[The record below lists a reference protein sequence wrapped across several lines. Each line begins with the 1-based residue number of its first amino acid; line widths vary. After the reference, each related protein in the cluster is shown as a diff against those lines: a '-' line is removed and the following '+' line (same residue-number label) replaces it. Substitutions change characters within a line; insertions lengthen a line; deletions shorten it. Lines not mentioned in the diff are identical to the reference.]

1 MHRHMYELD
10 KTIRKDQK
18 RRRKLEKEIMI
29 LSKRIA
35 KNEGTYRSEKWMEMK
50 EMEINKKSKR
60 ESEYKICKKHISAND
75 SCNDCK
81 PKQPI

>member
-35 KNEGTYRSEKWMEMK
+35 KNEGTYCNEKWMEMK

-60 ESEYKICKKHISAND
+60 R
-75 SCNDCK
+75 
-81 PKQPI
+81 

>member
-35 KNEGTYRSEKWMEMK
+35 KNEGTYRNEKWMEMK

-60 ESEYKICKKHISAND
+60 R
-75 SCNDCK
+75 
-81 PKQPI
+81 